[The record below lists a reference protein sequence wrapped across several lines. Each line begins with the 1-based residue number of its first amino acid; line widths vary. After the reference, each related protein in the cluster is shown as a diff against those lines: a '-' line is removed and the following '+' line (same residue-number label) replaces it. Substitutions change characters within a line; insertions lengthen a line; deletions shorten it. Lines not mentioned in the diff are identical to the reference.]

1 MARKSTTRSKS
12 AGKGAAPKKE
22 GVTKGEPAQS
32 DLDSVRMYLSKIGCV
47 DLLTREQEVE
57 IAKRIEEAREAVLAG
72 ILSTQA
78 GVNAFIELPRTVRR
92 GLKSLREV
100 LDGSSNQ
107 EPDPKTGL
115 VGLER
120 FEAVAKEM
128 KSVARARLRSAR
140 RTTKTARRKNRNY
153 DGELRTLVARMRV
166 NWNTIVEIAERLKDV
181 RLPNELVGLVGVHLG
196 ALASRRTGRRGHA
209 VHRRRAHR
217 Q

>member
-1 MARKSTTRSKS
+1 MARKSTTRRGP
-12 AGKGAAPKKE
+12 AGKRAAPKKAGATK
-22 GVTKGEPAQS
+22 GVTKSEPAQS

-78 GVNAFIELPRTVRR
+78 GVNAFIELPRTVKR

-128 KSVARARLRSAR
+128 MVWKPPSGGPAPGWRGSNKGERASLS
-140 RTTKTARRKNRNY
+140 T
-153 DGELRTLVARMRV
+153 
-166 NWNTIVEIAERLKDV
+166 
-181 RLPNELVGLVGVHLG
+181 
-196 ALASRRTGRRGHA
+196 
-209 VHRRRAHR
+209 
-217 Q
+217 